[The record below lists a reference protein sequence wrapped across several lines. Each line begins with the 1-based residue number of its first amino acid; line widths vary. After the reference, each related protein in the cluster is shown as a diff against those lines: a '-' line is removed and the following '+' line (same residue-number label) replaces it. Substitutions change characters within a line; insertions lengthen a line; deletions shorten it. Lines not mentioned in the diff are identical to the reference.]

1 MTDYNILAT
10 VDLTKYSSVPEL
22 YNDLL
27 LLKKDNYENNDRIVF
42 VHGHSS
48 KILKLVK
55 ELLVVIDIP
64 EFFVVYDQID
74 SNEGL
79 DFEFSQSHCIY
90 PWIGLNITNVG
101 DILPC
106 CMSKENIANI
116 VDINIHDAYHGNI
129 LKELRKDLLA
139 GNKPDN
145 CTSCW
150 HNEANGFVS
159 MRQSAKHKFRDI
171 YYKIDYQTED
181 FDNLQTFDLKLG
193 NACNLTC
200 KICNR
205 EASSKIA
212 EKDYN
217 NGVISFVEFNKLKNS
232 TLWAKSEDFWDQLL
246 PTIKNLKYLDLYGGE
261 PLMSK
266 MHFDLLK
273 KLIDIGVSHNI
284 KIDYNTNGTV
294 FSEKFFD
301 IWQHFKEVKLSFSID
316 DIEHRF
322 EEQRYGATWSN
333 VCENIK
339 KYNSRR
345 NKKFI
350 TEVFPTVNTQNV
362 FYIPELLEWIAEQ
375 PFDHTHFNLLS
386 DPMEYNIVSLDRPTK
401 QKIINKL
408 TLYQHHRICQQI
420 IKLLES

>member
-90 PWIGLNITNVG
+90 PWIGLNIGNTG
-101 DILPC
+101 EIKPC
-106 CMSKENIANI
+106 CLSKENIANI

-181 FDNLQTFDLKLG
+181 FDNLQTYDLKLG

>member
-1 MTDYNILAT
+1 MNDYNVLAT
-10 VDLTKYSSVPEL
+10 IDLTKYRSVPEL

-27 LLKKDNYENNDRIVF
+27 LLKKDEYENNDRIVF
-42 VHGHSS
+42 VHGQSS
-48 KILKLVK
+48 KILKLVE
-55 ELLVVIDIP
+55 ELLDVIDIP
-64 EFFVVYDQID
+64 KFFVIYNQVDC
-74 SNEGL
+74 NEGL

-90 PWIGLNITNVG
+90 PWIGMAIGTIG
-101 DILPC
+101 DMRAC
-106 CMSKENIANI
+106 CESKEIIANI
-116 VDINIHDAYHGNI
+116 ADTSINDVYHGTI

-159 MRQSAKHKFRDI
+159 MRQSAKYKFKDI
-171 YYKIDYQTED
+171 YYKIDYQKEN

-193 NACNLTC
+193 NACNLAC

-205 EASSKIA
+205 RSSSKIA

-217 NGVISFVEFNKLKNS
+217 NGIISLVEFNNLKNS
-232 TLWAKSEDFWDQLL
+232 TLWAKSEDFWEQLL
-246 PTIKNLKYLDLYGGE
+246 PTIKNLKYLDLFGGE

-273 KLIDIGVSHNI
+273 KLIDVGVSHDI

-322 EEQRYGATWSN
+322 EEQRSGAIWSS

-350 TEVFPTVNTQNV
+350 TEVYSTVNTQNV
-362 FYIPELLEWIAEQ
+362 FYIPELLEWYSEQ
-375 PFDHTHFNLLS
+375 SFDHIYFNLLS
-386 DPMEYNIVSLDRPTK
+386 YPMKYNIISLDKSTK
-401 QKIINKL
+401 QKIITKL
-408 TLYQHHRICQQI
+408 TPYQHHSICQQI

>member
-90 PWIGLNITNVG
+90 PWIGLNIGNTG
-101 DILPC
+101 EIKPC
-106 CMSKENIANI
+106 CLSKENIANI

-322 EEQRYGATWSN
+322 EEQRCGATWSN

>member
-1 MTDYNILAT
+1 M
-10 VDLTKYSSVPEL
+10 
-22 YNDLL
+22 
-27 LLKKDNYENNDRIVF
+27 
-42 VHGHSS
+42 
-48 KILKLVK
+48 
-55 ELLVVIDIP
+55 
-64 EFFVVYDQID
+64 YDQID

-322 EEQRYGATWSN
+322 EEQRCGATWSN

>member
-90 PWIGLNITNVG
+90 PWIGLNIGNTG
-101 DILPC
+101 EIKPC
-106 CMSKENIANI
+106 CLSKENIANI

-205 EASSKIA
+205 RSSSKIA

-217 NGVISFVEFNKLKNS
+217 NGIISLVEFNELKNS

-322 EEQRYGATWSN
+322 EEQRCGATWSN

-375 PFDHTHFNLLS
+375 PFDHTYFNLLS

-408 TLYQHHRICQQI
+408 TLYQHHNICQQI